1 MTDRELVELAAKAA
15 GLRPAEAMWHPRAG
29 CVWVKKVDGIRTE
42 NGWNPP
48 TGGGGGLGVATGV
61 YFTLGRYE
69 TYCSAG
75 GSYAPNG
82 YEVPSEIIVF
92 LHETRGDRD
101 AATRLAIVRTAAE
114 IGKSMP

>member
-1 MTDRELVELAAKAA
+1 MTDRELLEMAAKAA
-15 GLRPAEAMWHPRAG
+15 NKIIVRHAEPGNKFTGLLVCGDDWAPSE
-29 CVWVKKVDGIRTE
+29 V
-42 NGWNPP
+42 WNPL
-48 TGGGGGLGVATGV
+48 TDDGDALRLATVLYLTVGS
-61 YFTLGRYE
+61 YE